1 MGPEDDS
8 ARSRKGRNRMA
19 ELATTAPE
27 ATEPASADPSDSE
40 AMPAEA
46 PYVYPNTSALIAT
59 EAPDFPSFLFCEK
72 ELSRSTDVFRRGFD
86 GLLTYAVKCNPSPH
100 ILAQMHREG
109 LKAFDVASNTEM
121 EMVQTYAPGAA
132 MHYNNPIKNRREI
145 ERAYD
150 EFGVRS
156 YTIDHIAQLDQLA
169 SVVSPSRDVE
179 VTVRFKAGKAQKSY
193 DFGTKFGV
201 LEAGAIEIATM
212 VEDMG
217 YTPSLCFHVGSQCED
232 AYAFERHIAAAAR
245 IATESGIEL
254 KRLNLGGGYPAPYPT
269 SEAPPMDYYF
279 ETISTAVADN
289 FGTSRPEL
297 IMEPGRALVTSST
310 SLLLRVKHQR
320 GGVSVYL
327 NDGAYGALMEV
338 KFMDFAP
345 PVRVW
350 RGARVHD
357 NDGQFEGFTIFGP
370 TCDSY
375 DVLPQTFMLPSDVD
389 EDDWIEF
396 GLMGAY
402 TQASLTP
409 FNGFD
414 RRDLYWVEEGYT
426 GRDQQPE

>member
-1 MGPEDDS
+1 LKWPELSFALGGNYPYMQRFFHPLTKAFVMNDQV
-8 ARSRKGRNRMA
+8 
-19 ELATTAPE
+19 TAP
-27 ATEPASADPSDSE
+27 TL
-40 AMPAEA
+40 
-46 PYVYPNTSALIAT
+46 VYPNTSALIAA
-59 EAPDFPSFLFCEK
+59 EAPDFPSFLFSER
-72 ELSRSTDVFRRGFD
+72 ELVKAKKVFKKGFN

-100 ILAQMHREG
+100 IIQILHREG

-121 EMVQTYAPGAA
+121 ELIREHAPGAV

-150 EFGVRS
+150 EFGIRS
-156 YTIDHIAQLDQLA
+156 FTIDHPSQLDQLA
-169 SVVSPSRDVE
+169 AVVSPSKDVE
-179 VTVRFKAGKAQKSY
+179 VTTRFKAGKALKSY

-201 LEAGAIEIATM
+201 MEQGAIEIVQM
-212 VEDMG
+212 VEQMG

-232 AYAFERHIAAAAR
+232 AYAYERHIAAAAN
-245 IATESGIEL
+245 ITKESGIEL
-254 KRLNLGGGYPAPYPT
+254 KRLNIGGGYPAPYPT

-279 ETISTAVADN
+279 ETIDQAVKDHFA
-289 FGTSRPEL
+289 GSKPEL
-297 IMEPGRALVTSST
+297 IIEPGRALVTSST

-320 GGVSVYL
+320 GGISVYV

-338 KFMDFAP
+338 KFMHFTP

-357 NDGQFEGFTIFGP
+357 NDGQFEGFTIWGP

-375 DVLPQTFMLPSDVD
+375 DVLPQTFMLPSDID

-414 RRDLYWVEEGYT
+414 RRDQYWVDEIFT
-426 GRDQQPE
+426 GKDDQ

>member
-1 MGPEDDS
+1 MNDQV
-8 ARSRKGRNRMA
+8 
-19 ELATTAPE
+19 TAP
-27 ATEPASADPSDSE
+27 TL
-40 AMPAEA
+40 
-46 PYVYPNTSALIAT
+46 VYPNTSALIAA
-59 EAPDFPSFLFCEK
+59 EAPDFPSFLFSER
-72 ELSRSTDVFRRGFD
+72 ELVKAKKVFKKGFN

-100 ILAQMHREG
+100 IIQILHREG

-121 EMVQTYAPGAA
+121 ELIREHAPGAV

-150 EFGVRS
+150 EFGIRS
-156 YTIDHIAQLDQLA
+156 FTIDHPSQLDQLA
-169 SVVSPSRDVE
+169 AVVSPSKDVE
-179 VTVRFKAGKAQKSY
+179 VTTRFKAGKALKSY

-201 LEAGAIEIATM
+201 MEQGAIEIVQM
-212 VEDMG
+212 VEQMG

-232 AYAFERHIAAAAR
+232 AYAYERHIAAAAN
-245 IATESGIEL
+245 ITKESGIEL
-254 KRLNLGGGYPAPYPT
+254 KRLNIGGGYPAPYPT

-279 ETISTAVADN
+279 ETIDQAVKDHFA
-289 FGTSRPEL
+289 GSKPEL
-297 IMEPGRALVTSST
+297 IIEPGRALVTSST

-320 GGVSVYL
+320 GGISVYV

-338 KFMDFAP
+338 KFMHFTP

-357 NDGQFEGFTIFGP
+357 NDGQFEGFTIWGP

-375 DVLPQTFMLPSDVD
+375 DVLPQTFMLPSDID

-414 RRDLYWVEEGYT
+414 RRDQYWVDEIYT
-426 GRDQQPE
+426 GKDDQ

>member
-1 MGPEDDS
+1 MNDQV
-8 ARSRKGRNRMA
+8 
-19 ELATTAPE
+19 TAP
-27 ATEPASADPSDSE
+27 TL
-40 AMPAEA
+40 
-46 PYVYPNTSALIAT
+46 VYPNTSALIAA
-59 EAPDFPSFLFCEK
+59 EAPDFPSFLFSER
-72 ELSRSTDVFRRGFD
+72 ELVKAKKVFKKGFS

-100 ILAQMHREG
+100 IIQILHREG

-121 EMVQTYAPGAA
+121 ELVRDYAPGAA
-132 MHYNNPIKNRREI
+132 MHYNNPIKNKREI
-145 ERAYD
+145 ERAYE

-156 YTIDHIAQLDQLA
+156 FTIDHPQQLDQLA
-169 SVVSPSRDVE
+169 AVVSPSKDIE
-179 VTVRFKAGKAQKSY
+179 VTTRFKAGKALKSY

-201 LEAGAIEIATM
+201 MEQSAAEIVQM
-212 VEDMG
+212 VEQMG

-232 AYAFERHIAAAAR
+232 AYAYERHIAAAAR
-245 IATESGIEL
+245 IAHESGIEL
-254 KRLNLGGGYPAPYPT
+254 KRLNIGGGYPAPYPT

-279 ETISTAVADN
+279 ETIEQAVKDH
-289 FGTSRPEL
+289 FTHSKPEL
-297 IMEPGRALVTSST
+297 IIEPGRAMVASST

-320 GGVSVYL
+320 GGISVYV

-338 KFMDFAP
+338 KFMHFTP

-357 NDGQFEGFTIFGP
+357 NDGQFEGFTVWGP

-375 DVLPQTFMLPSDVD
+375 DVLPQTFTLPSDID

-414 RRDLYWVEEGYT
+414 RRDQYWVDEIYT
-426 GRDQQPE
+426 GKDEQ

>member
-1 MGPEDDS
+1 MKGNFPHREGPMSDTPHVYP
-8 ARSRKGRNRMA
+8 
-19 ELATTAPE
+19 TTA
-27 ATEPASADPSDSE
+27 
-40 AMPAEA
+40 
-46 PYVYPNTSALIAT
+46 ALIAA
-59 EAPDFPSFLFCEK
+59 EAPDFPSFLFSER
-72 ELSRSTDVFRRGFD
+72 ELHRSVKVFRKGFD

-100 ILAQMHREG
+100 ILAQLHQEG

-121 EMVQTYAPGAA
+121 ELVRDHAPGAA
-132 MHYNNPIKNRREI
+132 MHYNNPIKNKREI
-145 ERAYD
+145 ERAYE

-156 YTIDHIAQLDQLA
+156 FTIDHPQQLDQLA
-169 SVVSPSRDVE
+169 AVIPPSRDIE
-179 VTVRFKAGKAQKSY
+179 VTTRFKAGKALKSY

-201 LEAGAIEIATM
+201 MEQGAVEIAAM
-212 VEDMG
+212 VEQIG

-232 AYAFERHIAAAAR
+232 AYAYERHIAAAAR
-245 IATESGIEL
+245 IASDAGIEL

-279 ETISTAVADN
+279 ETIATAIEDN
-289 FGTSRPEL
+289 FGKSKPEL
-297 IMEPGRALVTSST
+297 IIEPGRALVTSST

-327 NDGAYGALMEV
+327 NDGAYGSLMEV
-338 KFMDFAP
+338 KFMHFTP

-350 RGARVHD
+350 RGLRVHD
-357 NDGQFEGFTIFGP
+357 NDGQSEGFTVFGP

-375 DVLPQTFMLPSDVD
+375 DVLPQTFILPSDID

-414 RRDLYWVEEGYT
+414 RRDQFYVDEVYT
-426 GRDQQPE
+426 GRDQQND

>member
-1 MGPEDDS
+1 MS
-8 ARSRKGRNRMA
+8 
-19 ELATTAPE
+19 
-27 ATEPASADPSDSE
+27 EPKT
-40 AMPAEA
+40 
-46 PYVYPNTSALIAT
+46 VYPSTSALIAA
-59 EAPDFPSFLFCEK
+59 EAPDFPSFLFSER
-72 ELSRSTDVFRRGFD
+72 ELVKAKKVFKKGFD

-100 ILAQMHREG
+100 IIEVLHREG

-121 EMVQTYAPGAA
+121 ALIQQYAPGAV
-132 MHYNNPIKNRREI
+132 MHYNNPIKSRREI
-145 ERAYD
+145 ERAYE

-156 YTIDHIAQLDQLA
+156 FTIDHPAQLDQLA
-169 SVVSPSRDVE
+169 AVVAPSRDVE
-179 VTVRFKAGKAQKSY
+179 VTTRFKAGKALKSY

-201 LEAGAIEIATM
+201 LEQGAVEITQM
-212 VEDMG
+212 VSQMG
-217 YTPSLCFHVGSQCED
+217 YAPSLCFHVGSQCED
-232 AYAFERHIAAAAR
+232 AYAYERHIAAAAR
-245 IATESGIEL
+245 IASESNIEL
-254 KRLNLGGGYPAPYPT
+254 KRLNIGGGFPAPYPT
-269 SEAPPMDYYF
+269 SSAPPMDYYF
-279 ETISTAVADN
+279 DTIRTAVEDN
-289 FGTSRPEL
+289 FGKSAPEL
-297 IMEPGRALVTSST
+297 IAEPGRAMVTSST

-320 GGVSVYL
+320 GGLSVYV

-338 KFMDFAP
+338 KFMDFTP

-375 DVLPQTFMLPSDVD
+375 DVLPQTFMLPSDID

-414 RRDLYWVEEGYT
+414 RRDQYWVDEVYT
-426 GRDQQPE
+426 GKDMAPAE